1 MSASPNV
8 APRYLGVPTAP
19 LALGIAGLVP
29 FWGLALGLL
38 VRSALGLETGRID
51 LALASYAAIIISFL
65 GGIRWGF
72 AVRDT
77 EDLTPYA
84 ISIAPSLLAW
94 AALDAPEPWRLL
106 ILGLVALALG
116 PIDLALVRAGHA
128 PGWFGRLRLI
138 LSTGAGVALLL
149 AAFG

>member
-1 MSASPNV
+1 MST
-8 APRYLGVPTAP
+8 APRAATHYFGIPTAP
-19 LALGIAGLVP
+19 LALGLAGLVP
-29 FWGLALGLL
+29 FWGLALALL
-38 VRSALGLETGRID
+38 VHSALGLATVRLD
-51 LALASYAAIIISFL
+51 SALASYAAIIVSFL

-77 EDLTPYA
+77 EEITPFA
-84 ISIAPSLLAW
+84 ISVVPSLVAW
-94 AALDAPEPWRLL
+94 AALAAPEPWRLV

-116 PIDLALVRAGHA
+116 PIDLALVRSGRA